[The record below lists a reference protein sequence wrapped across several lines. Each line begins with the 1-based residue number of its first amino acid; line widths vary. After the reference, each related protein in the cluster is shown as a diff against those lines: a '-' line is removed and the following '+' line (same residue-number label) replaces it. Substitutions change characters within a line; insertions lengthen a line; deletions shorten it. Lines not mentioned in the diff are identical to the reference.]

1 MQGETVAITG
11 VGGFIGLRLTERL
24 TAQGARVVGLDQ
36 SPEAARLARERGA
49 EVLVGGVNDNE
60 ALRRLCAGASWVIH
74 AAAVVAEQGPRD
86 LFWRVNVEGTRQVAQ
101 AARDAGVHRFLQV
114 SSVMVY
120 GFRFPNQVREDGP
133 LRGEG
138 NPYCETKIES
148 ERVACSFDDPA
159 GMRVVL
165 ARPGDVYGPRSVP
178 WVLRPLALMK
188 QGIFVL
194 PGGGKGRINHVHV
207 DNLIDGMVLCL
218 ERGEGGRAYNLTDG
232 VSEEVGAYFLRLAR
246 LLGLSRV
253 RSMPASVLRGAFGAV
268 ARVAAWLG
276 REPPAYP
283 DAVDYLL
290 RPGTYS
296 IEAAR
301 ALGYRPRVGLDEG
314 MEEVRRWLEAEGLLD
329 R

>member
-11 VGGFIGLRLTERL
+11 VGGFIGLRLAERL
-24 TAQGARVVGLDQ
+24 LGEGARVVGLDQ
-36 SPEAARLARERGA
+36 SPEAARKA
-49 EVLVGGVNDNE
+49 EQKGVQVVVGGVNDGE
-60 ALRRLCAGASWVIH
+60 ALRRLCAGASRVIH
-74 AAAVVAEQGPRD
+74 TAAVVAEQGDRA
-86 LFWRVNVEGTRQVAQ
+86 LFQRVNVEGTRQTAE
-101 AARDAGVHRFLQV
+101 AARAAGVRRFVHL

-120 GFRFPNQVREDGP
+120 GFRFPDQVAEEGP

-148 ERVACSFDDPA
+148 EQMARAYDDPG
-159 GMRVVL
+159 GMRVIL

-178 WVLRPLALMK
+178 WVVRPLALMK
-188 QGIFVL
+188 QGLFVV
-194 PGGGKGRINHVHV
+194 PDGGRGRINTVHI
-207 DNLIDGMVLCL
+207 DNLIDGILLCL

-232 VSEEVGAYFLRLAR
+232 VSEEVGVYFRRLAR
-246 LLGLSRV
+246 LLGQSRV
-253 RSMPASVLRGAFGAV
+253 RSLPAPLLRRAFGVVARGAAL
-268 ARVAAWLG
+268 LG
-276 REPPAYP
+276 KEPPAYP

-314 MEEVRRWLEAEGLLD
+314 MEQVRRWLEAERLLD
-329 R
+329 G

>member
-1 MQGETVAITG
+1 
-11 VGGFIGLRLTERL
+11 
-24 TAQGARVVGLDQ
+24 VVGLDQ

-49 EVLVGGVNDNE
+49 EVLVGSVNDDE

-101 AARDAGVHRFLQV
+101 AARDAGTRRFLQV

-120 GFRFPNQVREDGP
+120 GFRFPDQVREDGP

-148 ERVACSFDDPA
+148 ERVACSFEDPA
-159 GMRVVL
+159 GMRVVV

-188 QGIFVL
+188 QGIFVI
-194 PGGGKGRINHVHV
+194 PGGGEGRINHVHV
-207 DNLIDGMVLCL
+207 DNLIDGMLLCL
-218 ERGEGGRAYNLTDG
+218 KRGEGGRAYNLTDG
-232 VSEEVGAYFLRLAR
+232 VSEEVSAYFLRLAR

-253 RSMPASVLRGAFGAV
+253 RSMPASVLRVAFGAV
-268 ARVAAWLG
+268 ARGAAWLG